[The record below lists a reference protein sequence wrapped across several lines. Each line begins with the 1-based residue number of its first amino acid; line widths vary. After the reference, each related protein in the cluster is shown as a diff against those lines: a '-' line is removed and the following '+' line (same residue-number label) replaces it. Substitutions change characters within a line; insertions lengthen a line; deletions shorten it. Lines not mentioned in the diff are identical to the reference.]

1 MTKANGYCPKASS
14 ETAKPPR
21 RVALSRVRYEGG
33 VSAKIIHSVGETNY
47 EFFSNSR
54 RCPVRN
60 QVKWFLMEAENANYS
75 VNKIEDFTDGG
86 FFEIHEA
93 LELVTYSQDK
103 ALVNLAFKQFQSFL
117 AEVKK

>member
-1 MTKANGYCPKASS
+1 
-14 ETAKPPR
+14 
-21 RVALSRVRYEGG
+21 
-33 VSAKIIHSVGETNY
+33 
-47 EFFSNSR
+47 
-54 RCPVRN
+54 
-60 QVKWFLMEAENANYS
+60 MEAENANYS
-75 VNKIEDFTDGG
+75 VNKIEGFTDGG